1 MKTAWLDRAFTVTM
15 LGLGIYIV
23 ITSLQLG
30 LYLDGVPGP
39 GFFPII
45 AGTLMTVLAAAL
57 LMRDII
63 RKKRL
68 DGEVDYLV
76 IAAILGVTVGMIGFV
91 YVAPF
96 IGMSIAALLVMVGI
110 GYITEEKKSRDRAF
124 VMRLVAASV
133 ATVVVCHILFAKL
146 IGVPLVL
153 GPLGF

>member
-1 MKTAWLDRAFTVTM
+1 MKTAWLDRAFTVAM
-15 LGLGIYIV
+15 LALGIYIV
-23 ITSLQLG
+23 VTSWQLG
-30 LYLDGVPGP
+30 LYEDGVPGP

-45 AGTLMTVLAAAL
+45 AGTLMAVLAAAL
-57 LMRDII
+57 LLRDLV

-68 DGEVDYLV
+68 DGEVNILV
-76 IAAILGVTVGMIGFV
+76 AASILGATAAVIGFV

-96 IGMSIAALLVMVGI
+96 IGMSVAAFLVMVGI

-124 VMRLVAASV
+124 VLRLVAASA

-146 IGVPLVL
+146 IGIPLVL